1 MAEKSAGRLKRLLR
15 GAASSLVALALVLI
29 AIVGH
34 AEQRPRVAVVLE
46 GDIDER
52 VQRRLLAELD
62 SLGFDVI
69 ERQPG
74 ATSDP
79 QSLETIAR
87 EEQAFAA
94 MRIAPSRGGV
104 ELWIVDRVTG
114 KTVLREIALAREQ
127 PLDEVIA
134 LQAVE
139 LLRASLLELNLRGST
154 RGEVKAPPAVRR
166 LGVVQAVPLTPSD
179 EERIALGFGAALV
192 LSPNDATPTVHVVP
206 SARLVL
212 TRSLGMHAFAL
223 LPTFPHSIEASEGA
237 ADVSITVAALGVDAS
252 LGSLGASWRARAGV
266 SAALI
271 QLRVVGVADPPFGAT
286 SETLWLGAPLA
297 RLDLFYHLLPAF
309 RIGPQ
314 LMFGVALPRAVV
326 TFAGREVASW
336 GQPFGSAG
344 LSLEAVAR

>member
-1 MAEKSAGRLKRLLR
+1 MAEESAGRLKKLLR
-15 GAASSLVALALVLI
+15 GAASWLVALAFALV
-29 AIVGH
+29 AISGH

-52 VQRRLLAELD
+52 VQRRLRAELD
-62 SLGFDVI
+62 SLGFDVV
-69 ERQPG
+69 ERLPG
-74 ATSDP
+74 ATTDP

-94 MRIAPSRGGV
+94 MRIGPSRGGV

-114 KTVLREIALAREQ
+114 KTVLREISLAREQ

-139 LLRASLLELNLRGST
+139 LLRASLLELSLRGST

-166 LGVVQAVPLTPSD
+166 LALTPSD
-179 EERIALGFGAALV
+179 DERVALGFGAALV
-192 LSPNDATPTVHVVP
+192 LSPNEATPTVHAVP

-212 TRSLGMHAFAL
+212 TRSLGVHAFAL
-223 LPTFPHSIEASEGA
+223 LPTFPYSIEASEGA
-237 ADVSITVAALGVDAS
+237 ADVSITMAALGVDAS
-252 LGSLGASWRARAGV
+252 LGPTAASWRVRAGV

-309 RIGPQ
+309 RVGSQ
-314 LMFGVALPRAVV
+314 LNFGVALPRAVI

-344 LSLEAVAR
+344 IVLEAVAR